1 MGQSLLDGSDASG
14 VAAFDDVFD
23 LFGKYQYL
31 LLYDLTIFDDIDGD
45 VMVDKAE
52 NVEVEHVDI
61 AFYLQ
66 NVLFAHLVAAR
77 VFDDRNGA
85 VELIE
90 LQMVID

>member
-1 MGQSLLDGSDASG
+1 
-14 VAAFDDVFD
+14 
-23 LFGKYQYL
+23 
-31 LLYDLTIFDDIDGD
+31 
-45 VMVDKAE
+45 MVDKAE

-77 VFDDRNGA
+77 IFDDRNGA

-90 LQMVID
+90 LQMVIDGHCHACLNMVEYKAFFNFTYV